1 MYKHKE
7 VNTMMRKLISAVM
20 VIACLFMLVAGA
32 FGIRDIMQ
40 EKSDGEKEKA
50 ATLEKLDTL
59 KAGKEKLESN
69 RADYEEGK
77 TAYADGTAAYEKGKA
92 DYAKGQQDLAAGL
105 REYNAGKKTLAQGKA
120 DYAAGEKR
128 LAAGQKEY
136 DAGMKQYNEKLA
148 EYNAS
153 VKNKDALVTAS
164 TEQYIKENQ
173 KTVDAL
179 IAQNVEAP
187 GRWCRK
193 AADACSGNPEA
204 DGGCGKSA
212 AFGVQ
217 AD

>member
-105 REYNAGKKTLAQGKA
+105 REYNAGKKTLADRRQLTF
-120 DYAAGEKR
+120 R
-128 LAAGQKEY
+128 SSRRKE
-136 DAGMKQYNEKLA
+136 
-148 EYNAS
+148 
-153 VKNKDALVTAS
+153 TC
-164 TEQYIKENQ
+164 
-173 KTVDAL
+173 
-179 IAQNVEAP
+179 
-187 GRWCRK
+187 GR
-193 AADACSGNPEA
+193 SEGI
-204 DGGCGKSA
+204 
-212 AFGVQ
+212 
-217 AD
+217 